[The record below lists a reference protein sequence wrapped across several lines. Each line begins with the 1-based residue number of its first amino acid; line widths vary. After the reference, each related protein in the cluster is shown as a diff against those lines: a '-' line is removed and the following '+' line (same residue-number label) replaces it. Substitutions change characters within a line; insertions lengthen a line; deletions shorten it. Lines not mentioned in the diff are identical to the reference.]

1 MQEIQPKK
9 KEDMSMDKG
18 FRNMVKTAFVPIM
31 IYYFVH
37 QISAMVLLSLVSGLY
52 PEQVQYSGSMLTM
65 LAKMVVMMLGGV
77 AVFAYYSK
85 EKMMKEENCNSM
97 ESKEQLRVA
106 SAVVIAVAGALFSL
120 VLNYLF
126 AIIGLTESSTGY
138 SQVAKEQFSYALA
151 PALLFYGA
159 VSPMVEELVFR
170 GVVYNSLRRNLGISP
185 AILGSALLFGAIH
198 GNIVQMLYGT
208 IMGIVMAVLYEKYG
222 KLSAP
227 IIFHGAANAAIYFC
241 TYLF

>member
-1 MQEIQPKK
+1 
-9 KEDMSMDKG
+9 MDKG
-18 FRNMVKTAFVPIM
+18 FRNMVKTAFGPMM

-52 PEQVQYSGSMLTM
+52 PEQVQYNGSMLTM
-65 LAKMVVMMLGGV
+65 LAKMVAMMLGGV
-77 AVFAYYSK
+77 AVFTYYSK
-85 EKMMKEENCNSM
+85 EKKMKEENCNSM
-97 ESKEQLRVA
+97 ENKEQLRVA

-126 AIIGLTESSTGY
+126 AVIGLTESSTSY

-151 PALLFYGA
+151 PALLFYGV

-227 IIFHGAANAAIYFC
+227 IIFHGAANAAIYLC